1 MKKTLLLLAATMG
14 TLNAN
19 ANMFG
24 NSASQLK
31 SEIEA
36 WFTPVVSVIAIIGL
50 LIIIGTCFVG
60 ENRDIKKGVAGIIVL
75 VVAVLVIV
83 AAYRF
88 ISSQSL

>member
-1 MKKTLLLLAATMG
+1 MKKTLLLLTATMG
-14 TLNAN
+14 NLSAN

-36 WFTPVVSVIAIIGL
+36 WFTPIISVMAIIGFG
-50 LIIIGTCFVG
+50 IIIGTCFIG
-60 ENRDIKKGVAGIIVL
+60 ENRDIKKGIAGIIVL

-88 ISSQSL
+88 ISSQTL